1 MFKTC
6 AEATDN
12 IGDPHN
18 SLHSVIGE
26 RRKCLA
32 VNVIGSAKMR
42 EYYIYITR
50 ELIV

>member
-18 SLHSVIGE
+18 SLHSVIRE
-26 RRKCLA
+26 RRKCLT
-32 VNVIGSAKMR
+32 VNVIRGSTKKDR
-42 EYYIYITR
+42 
-50 ELIV
+50 